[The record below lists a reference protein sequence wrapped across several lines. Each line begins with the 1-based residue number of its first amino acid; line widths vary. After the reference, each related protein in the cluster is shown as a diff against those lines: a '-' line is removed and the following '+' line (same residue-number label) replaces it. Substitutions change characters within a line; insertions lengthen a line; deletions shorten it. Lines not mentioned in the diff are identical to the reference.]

1 MADKDAGGWMTL
13 KKKLTRTEFRQR
25 ADDLLMR
32 LSMEVGPFGEESEE
46 RRQQRLQRA
55 AADPLYFCRTYLP
68 HYFSHLPA
76 PFHYE
81 LVKLLERRPL
91 CDPTG
96 GTPVPPEE
104 DTGGTPV
111 PPKGTGRM
119 PALPKQDT
127 GGTPA
132 LPIENGKQKTENRVV
147 VPAVVAAPREFAKTT
162 VCAFGYVLHQICFKR
177 RHFIIIG
184 SDTEDLSSDLTGYLY
199 LEMLYNERLQQDFGE
214 LVKANRAVDDF
225 VTANDIRVKSRG
237 RGQRLRGLKHRQW
250 RPDLI
255 ILDDLE
261 NDANVRNPEIVQQVL
276 DWVKSAVYPALDA
289 GGNLLIIGTILRWKS
304 ALHLML
310 TSPEEPYRHFE
321 RRLYRAV
328 QEDGSSL
335 WEARHPIDRLKRQK
349 QMMGTVAFNREKMN
363 EPTPEG
369 GFFKEEWIHYYHPD
383 ILKDRNLVVAGFFDP
398 SLETGAGADYKAV
411 VTVGWDPQ
419 ELVFYVMDAFIRKT
433 TLEQTLRAIFNRH
446 RQYGYRLLGVEDNLF
461 QRLLL
466 KEFDRLGQ
474 ERGQLL
480 PVKGVTHRVA
490 KETRVAG
497 LSPLLERGKIRFIR
511 GHSDQELL
519 VEQLLYFPSRTL
531 HDDGPDALEGAVR
544 LAQELT
550 GEAAVE
556 YTPAKTRHFQ
566 GRGAF

>member
-1 MADKDAGGWMTL
+1 MEGKTADAEAGAGMTL
-13 KKKLTRTEFRQR
+13 KKKMTRTEFRKR
-25 ADDLLMR
+25 ADDILMR
-32 LSMEVGPFGEESEE
+32 LSLEVEPFWQESEE
-46 RRQQRLQRA
+46 KQAQRLKRA
-55 AADPLYFCRTYLP
+55 EADPLYFCRTYLP

-81 LVKLLERRPL
+81 LVALLERRGAPA
-91 CDPTG
+91 
-96 GTPVPPEE
+96 
-104 DTGGTPV
+104 
-111 PPKGTGRM
+111 GTGRM
-119 PALPKQDT
+119 PALPEADKAPGPLEEST
-127 GGTPA
+127 GEAPA
-132 LPIENGKQKTENRVV
+132 PHKKGKKPKTENPGVV

-184 SDTEDLSSDLTGYLY
+184 SDTDDLASDLSGYLY
-199 LEMLYNERLQQDFGE
+199 LELLYNERLHQDFGE

-225 VTANDIRVKSRG
+225 VTTNDVRVKARG
-237 RGQRLRGLKHRQW
+237 RGQRLRGLKHKQW

-261 NDANVRNPEIVQQVL
+261 NDINVRNPEIVQQIL
-276 DWVKSAVYPALDA
+276 DWVKSAVYPSLDA
-289 GGNLLIIGTILRWKS
+289 GGSLLIIGTILRWKS

-310 TSPEEPYRHFE
+310 TSPEEPYCHFE
-321 RRLYRAV
+321 RRIYRAV

-335 WEARHPIDRLKRQK
+335 WEARHPAERLNLQKRF
-349 QMMGTVAFNREKMN
+349 MGSAAFNREKMN

-383 ILKDRNLVVAGFFDP
+383 ILKDRQLLVAGFFDP
-398 SLETGAGADYKAV
+398 SLETGAAADYKAV
-411 VTVGWDPQ
+411 VTVGLDRG
-419 ELVFYVMDAFIRKT
+419 EMVFYVMDAFIQKV
-433 TLEQTLRAIFNRH
+433 TLEQTMRAIFNRH
-446 RQYGYRLLGVEDNLF
+446 QSYRYRLLGVEDNLF

-474 ERGQLL
+474 EQGMAL
-480 PVKGVTHRVA
+480 PLKGVTHRVA

-497 LSPLLERGKIRFIR
+497 LSPLLERGRIRFIR

-531 HDDGPDALEGAVR
+531 HDDGPDALEGAIR
-544 LAQELT
+544 LA
-550 GEAAVE
+550 EALPAGGAVVYE
-556 YTPAKTRHFQ
+556 PVMTRHFR
-566 GRGAF
+566 GKGAF